1 MMRVTIVPD
10 DKAVTVN
17 GESYSNLDLS
27 FIDPFVHAVQWYET
41 HGEIE
46 RKDPITQKMI
56 SNEEITSLD
65 DFQQAITAWQT
76 EKDRVAAELAAI
88 AASRT
93 IPVGGEPNV
102 IAE

>member
-17 GESYSNLDLS
+17 GEGYGNLDLS
-27 FIDPFVHAVQWYET
+27 FMDSDIHAVQWYDT

-46 RKDPITQKMI
+46 RKDPVTKRMT
-56 SNEEITSLD
+56 SNEEISSFD
-65 DFQQAITAWQT
+65 QFQQAVTAWQT
-76 EKDRVAAELAAI
+76 EKDRVAAEI
-88 AASRT
+88 AAARQST
-93 IPVGGEPNV
+93 PVGSEPNV